1 MDSLQYV
8 VNLVIHH
15 DLISLDAA
23 YKGEWSHLLFPT
35 GSDLAMDRI
44 TKELRCLVLAR
55 GRDFFFLQYTLTGC
69 KVHLV
74 PTQQELFSKND
85 VTWV

>member
-44 TKELRCLVLAR
+44 TKEL
-55 GRDFFFLQYTLTGC
+55 
-69 KVHLV
+69 
-74 PTQQELFSKND
+74 
-85 VTWV
+85 